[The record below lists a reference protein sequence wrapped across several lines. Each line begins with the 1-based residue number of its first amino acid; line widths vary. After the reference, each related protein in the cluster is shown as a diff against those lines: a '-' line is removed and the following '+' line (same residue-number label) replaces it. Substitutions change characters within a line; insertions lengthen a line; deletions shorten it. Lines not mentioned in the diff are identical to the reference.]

1 APPCAGLLHI
11 RRVPTP
17 AGVIGQN
24 GGLAGQCKGSRSPT
38 TVFLAAT
45 THANSTNA
53 NIRLSKET
61 WVLSARVMVGAI
73 IRPSRVGAVALV
85 ESVLQKK
92 HPRNARAKRIVWD
105 GT

>member
-1 APPCAGLLHI
+1 MKPRLVPGLLHI

-53 NIRLSKET
+53 NIDPNSNPVLRLSPLAEAT
-61 WVLSARVMVGAI
+61 SPTTAGPPGA
-73 IRPSRVGAVALV
+73 SEVAG
-85 ESVLQKK
+85 
-92 HPRNARAKRIVWD
+92 H
-105 GT
+105 G

>member
-1 APPCAGLLHI
+1 MKPRLVRGFLHI

-53 NIRLSKET
+53 NIDPNSNPVLRLIAIGRGHQSHYGR
-61 WVLSARVMVGAI
+61 AAGA
-73 IRPSRVGAVALV
+73 SEVAG
-85 ESVLQKK
+85 
-92 HPRNARAKRIVWD
+92 H
-105 GT
+105 G

>member
-1 APPCAGLLHI
+1 K
-11 RRVPTP
+11 TP
-17 AGVIGQN
+17 VSLTADLRHTFLYLTQN
-24 GGLAGQCKGSRSPT
+24 GLAGQCKGSRSPT

-73 IRPSRVGAVALV
+73 VRPSRVGAVALV

-105 GT
+105 GR